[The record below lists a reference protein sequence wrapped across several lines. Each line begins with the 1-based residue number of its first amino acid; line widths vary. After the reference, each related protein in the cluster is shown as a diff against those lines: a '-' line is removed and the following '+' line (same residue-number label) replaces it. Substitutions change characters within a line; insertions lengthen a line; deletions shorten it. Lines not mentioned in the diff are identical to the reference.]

1 MKYLIVRTTHF
12 CVWELIMKTC
22 NILLSAVA
30 TFVALS
36 GVMPCGANA
45 SGGARAESLELN
57 KSITR
62 RVYEEGLNQ
71 GRFEVP
77 YSENFVG
84 HGGTATFT
92 HADGMAEARGWR
104 DAFPDLEI
112 TVDKQVAER
121 DLVAVRWTARGTN
134 TGTGNGI
141 PATGRAVQDHRHDA
155 VPNGRWANRRRVD
168 MRRFARVDE
177 ATGDAADDRSGARHW
192 QQRGWCHRSL
202 RATEGRSTLI
212 HAIGLNRV

>member
-1 MKYLIVRTTHF
+1 MKR
-12 CVWELIMKTC
+12 C

-30 TFVALS
+30 TFAALT
-36 GVMPCGANA
+36 GIMPCGANA
-45 SGGARAESLELN
+45 SDAARDESLELN

-77 YSENFVG
+77 YSETFVG
-84 HGGTATFT
+84 HGGSATFT

-104 DAFPDLEI
+104 DAFPDLKI

-134 TGTGNGI
+134 TGTGNGL
-141 PATGRAVQDHRHDA
+141 PATGRAVQITGTTLFRMDD
-155 VPNGRWANRRRVD
+155 GRIAEEWTCANSLGL
-168 MRRFARVDE
+168 MKQLGMLQ
-177 ATGDAADDRSGARHW
+177 TTAAAPSPGGNAAGAKTR
-192 QQRGWCHRSL
+192 
-202 RATEGRSTLI
+202 
-212 HAIGLNRV
+212 